1 MRPFRFRA
9 QAALQLRRREHD
21 QALALLARSQAAL
34 IAAQH
39 RVEQA
44 DSVIREADEQL
55 RTIGQTATSRLQLE
69 WYRSWRLRWRV
80 ERDERE
86 RQAERQAVHVRDARH
101 RVAFTHKQVG
111 SLERL
116 HDHAFSDWQQ
126 AADREERKLIDEL
139 ATTRYSRRKEAV

>member
-1 MRPFRFRA
+1 M
-9 QAALQLRRREHD
+9 
-21 QALALLARSQAAL
+21 
-34 IAAQH
+34 
-39 RVEQA
+39 
-44 DSVIREADEQL
+44 
-55 RTIGQTATSRLQLE
+55 
-69 WYRSWRLRWRV
+69 

-86 RQAERQAVHVRDARH
+86 RQAERQAAHVRDARQ
-101 RVAFTHKQVG
+101 RVAFTHKQVR